1 MKRFSSLLHTVILCS
16 LAMVMVSCETTSN
29 KPKKRT
35 PVPPSEDLSGLPWNR
50 PRSFESNG
58 GLGRSMPQ
66 SR

>member
-1 MKRFSSLLHTVILCS
+1 MKRFTS
-16 LAMVMVSCETTSN
+16 LARLFLVCGLALITIGCETTSK

-50 PRSFESNG
+50 PRSYESNA